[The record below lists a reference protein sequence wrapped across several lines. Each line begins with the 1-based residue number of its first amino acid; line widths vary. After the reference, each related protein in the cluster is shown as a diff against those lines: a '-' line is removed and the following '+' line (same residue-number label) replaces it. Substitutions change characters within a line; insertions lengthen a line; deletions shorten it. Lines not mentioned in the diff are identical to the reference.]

1 VPVSGWAGGRPGL
14 GEGLG
19 LGEADGLGE
28 GLGERLGE
36 GLGERLGEGLAAIP
50 IFVKPKQAVCGQDH
64 WPPSKEK

>member
-1 VPVSGWAGGRPGL
+1 MPVSGWAGGRPGL

-28 GLGERLGE
+28 ELELGLG
-36 GLGERLGEGLAAIP
+36 LGEGLAAVP
-50 IFVKPKQAVCGQDH
+50 IFVKPKQAFCNQDH